1 MPVGLRFGRFALH
14 IGHHDQTVGEVPAVR
29 GRDRHR
35 HRHPFT
41 VEVSQQLGL
50 PREVGVA
57 APAEPTDREL
67 PVDAH
72 APHLVDANSA
82 GERFDT
88 GDVVAPLIECLPS
101 HADIFAEVRASLQT
115 GWPQIGPKAPPTVA
129 PEKQKPYISRAF
141 VSGRVRSSQSMS
153 VSDFW

>member
-1 MPVGLRFGRFALH
+1 VRQSVQLAECVGHAMPVGLRFGRFALH

-57 APAEPTDREL
+57 ALAEPTDGEV

-72 APHLVDANSA
+72 APDRV
-82 GERFDT
+82 RDT
-88 GDVVAPLIECLPS
+88 GMAPFDASDVVTPLIERLPT
-101 HADIFAEVRASLQT
+101 HGHIFAEGHDVHDRRRRTTRRPAARVFAN
-115 GWPQIGPKAPPTVA
+115 AP
-129 PEKQKPYISRAF
+129 
-141 VSGRVRSSQSMS
+141 
-153 VSDFW
+153 